1 MLFRIESNADHV
13 QDDEILRLLTE
24 AYVHGGYTTPERAA
38 QIFLPAAIR
47 GRGELITACDGEG
60 ALVGMVIVVRPD
72 APARCMAEPC
82 EAEIHLLAVATHCR
96 RLGLGRQLMEKSLEV
111 IGGMGFVRALLWT
124 QPTMLPAHRLY
135 ESLGFERTPNRDR
148 LLDGIPFLI
157 YLKSLA
163 DCHSS
168 EH

>member
-1 MLFRIESNADHV
+1 MMFRIESNADHV
-13 QDDEILRLLTE
+13 QDVGIFQLLTE
-24 AYVHGGYTTPERAA
+24 VYVHGGYTTPERAA
-38 QIFLPAAIR
+38 EIFLPEAIR

-72 APARCMAEPC
+72 APARRMAEPN

-111 IGGMGFVRALLWT
+111 ICGMGFTSAFLWT

-135 ESLGFERTPNRDR
+135 ESLGFERTPIRDR
-148 LLDGIPFLI
+148 LLDGVSFLT
-157 YLKSLA
+157 YLKLLGGGQA
-163 DCHSS
+163 PGY
-168 EH
+168 

>member
-1 MLFRIESNADHV
+1 MMFRIESNADHV
-13 QDDEILRLLTE
+13 QDVEILQLLTE
-24 AYVHGGYTTPERAA
+24 VYVHGAYTTPERAA
-38 QIFLPAAIR
+38 EIFRPEAIR

-72 APARCMAEPC
+72 APARRMAEPN

-111 IGGMGFVRALLWT
+111 VCGMGFARACLWT

-148 LLDGIPFLI
+148 LLDGISFLT
-157 YLKSLA
+157 YLKSLGGG
-163 DCHSS
+163 HTPG
-168 EH
+168 H

>member
-1 MLFRIESNADHV
+1 MFRIESNADHV
-13 QDDEILRLLTE
+13 QDVEILQLLTE
-24 AYVHGGYTTPERAA
+24 VYVHSAYTTPERAA
-38 QIFLPAAIR
+38 EIFRPEAIR

-72 APARCMAEPC
+72 APARRMAEPN

-111 IGGMGFVRALLWT
+111 VCGMGFTRACLWT
-124 QPTMLPAHRLY
+124 QPTMLSAHRLY

-148 LLDGIPFLI
+148 LLDGISFLT
-157 YLKSLA
+157 YLKSLGGG
-163 DCHSS
+163 HTPG
-168 EH
+168 H